1 MRSSFQIYIDKF
13 DEYEIILRTERAELA
28 GQLSPAA
35 IRSEQLY
42 TAWRAPGNAKKDI
55 VRQPQMVSLGV
66 HTEGELG
73 ERRLPE
79 GLLTRLV

>member
-1 MRSSFQIYIDKF
+1 M
-13 DEYEIILRTERAELA
+13 A

-55 VRQPQMVSLGV
+55 VRQPQMVSLGI
-66 HTEGELG
+66 HTQGVLG

-79 GLLTRLV
+79 GLLTRLVCFTLGTLGRGHASRLHLQILAGR